1 MRGEEMEITE
11 EIKQAEVFDDEK
23 QEDIFYALLNGKTV
37 KETIETSRGKFV
49 VKFPKQKDL
58 IAIDRRV
65 AVMRGG
71 VPAANFDDNANF
83 NLQKVAFLDV
93 VVESGE
99 EWFNN
104 LKKKNE
110 NFSWGDMPDIDFI
123 NEVYIKAWSFRTKVQ
138 SNFRHDEG
146 ETDNGTPDE
155 EGISDSVGDGV
166 FSGVAGKVK
175 RS

>member
-1 MRGEEMEITE
+1 MEITE
-11 EIKQAEVFDDEK
+11 EIKQAEIFDAER
-23 QEDIFYALLNGKTV
+23 QEDIFYSLLNGKTV

-71 VPAANFDDNANF
+71 IPAMNFDDNANF

-110 NFSWGDMPDIDFI
+110 NFSWGEMPDVDFI
-123 NEVYIKAWSFRTKVQ
+123 NEVYIKAWSFRSKVQ
-138 SNFRHDEG
+138 DNFRHDEG
-146 ETDNGTPDE
+146 KTDNGAADKKNVQ
-155 EGISDSVGDGV
+155 DSVGDGV
-166 FSGVAGKVK
+166 FSGVAATVK
-175 RS
+175 GG